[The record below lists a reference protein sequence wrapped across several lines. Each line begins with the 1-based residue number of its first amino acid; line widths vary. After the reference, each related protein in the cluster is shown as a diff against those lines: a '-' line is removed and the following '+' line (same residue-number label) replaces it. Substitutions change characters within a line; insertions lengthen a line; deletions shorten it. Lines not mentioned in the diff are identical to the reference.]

1 MRASFSAHRLAAFTP
16 GGLIVA
22 MLIAATTVGV
32 ARAGDLNPPAGPVQ
46 ETGKTLREIEPRTA
60 LSVDNTPGDTGALY
74 IITTAGSYYLTGN
87 ITVAGRYAI
96 EVAPSA
102 GHVTI
107 DLMGHT
113 VTLVPAGITVNP
125 TTGIFANDSSDR
137 TLTIR
142 NGVVRAQIAFTNTAI
157 LVEGGANT
165 VIEDVRVHGTAR
177 GIVTPDHSTVRRCDV
192 SQVLSNVDDAA
203 GIQAG
208 VYSTVED
215 CRVRGVNSTGTTAHI
230 RVGAHSI
237 VRDCQVVSSE
247 PCEIGIDAGSG
258 SMVERNL
265 IRNDNSVL
273 GFTGVSCP
281 GGSLTARA
289 NTMSSLNTGTSTGVS
304 CGGASTIQDN
314 VFSGFDLG
322 VNIGG
327 AADCLITRNHF
338 RGGTAFSANFPASNI
353 IGPTVGPG
361 GAAAS
366 NNPHAN
372 YAN

>member
-1 MRASFSAHRLAAFTP
+1 MNSIQPPSLHPRLDRRGIASFC
-16 GGLIVA
+16 
-22 MLIAATTVGV
+22 LIAAMFASA

-60 LSVDNTPGDTGALY
+60 LSADNTPGGSGALY
-74 IITTAGSYYLTGN
+74 IITTSGSYYLTGN
-87 ITVAGRYAI
+87 ISAGGRYAI

-102 GHVTI
+102 GDVTI
-107 DLMGHT
+107 DLNGFT
-113 VTLVPAGITVNP
+113 ITLVPSVTPVHTA
-125 TTGIFANDSSDR
+125 TGIFANDSPNR
-137 TLTIR
+137 TLTVR
-142 NGVVRAQIAFTNTAI
+142 NGVIRAQITFTNVA
-157 LVEGGANT
+157 LAVEGGANT

-177 GIVTPDHSTVRRCDV
+177 GMVAPDHSTIRRCDV

-208 VYSTVED
+208 LYSTVEG
-215 CRVRGVNSTGTTAHI
+215 CRVRGVNTTGTTAHI

-237 VRDCQVVSSE
+237 VRDCQILSTE

-265 IRNDNSVL
+265 IRNDDSVL
-273 GFTGVSCP
+273 AFTAISCP
-281 GGSLTARA
+281 SGAMTARG
-289 NTMSSLNTGTSTGVS
+289 NTVSSLNTGTSTGIS

-314 VFSGFDLG
+314 VFSGLDLG
-322 VNIGG
+322 INIGV

-338 RGGTAFSANFPASNI
+338 RGGTTINSNFPASNI
-353 IGPTVGPG
+353 IGPIVNAG

-366 NNPHAN
+366 DNPHAN
-372 YAN
+372 YSN